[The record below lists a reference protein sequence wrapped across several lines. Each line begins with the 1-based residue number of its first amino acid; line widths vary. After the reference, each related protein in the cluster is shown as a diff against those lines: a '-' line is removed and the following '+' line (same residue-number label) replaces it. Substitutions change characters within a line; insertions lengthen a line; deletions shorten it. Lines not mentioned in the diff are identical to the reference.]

1 MTSSFYEQRD
11 DLYDKIDELRF
22 ELQNTQFQINGCLA
36 KEDQLNDDIL
46 NANTP
51 MSIINAQSS
60 LIESINKRTQLS
72 IQANDLKHEI
82 NDYTK
87 QYKDIDN
94 KIQCNEIMDA
104 IFATSWNY

>member
-1 MTSSFYEQRD
+1 MTSLFYDQRD
-11 DLYDKIDELRF
+11 DLYDKIDELRY
-22 ELQNTQFQINGCLA
+22 ELQNMQFQINGCLA
-36 KEDQLNDDIL
+36 KEDQLNNDIL

-51 MSIINAQSS
+51 MSIIDAQSS

-82 NDYTK
+82 SNYSK
-87 QYKDIDN
+87 QFHEIDN
-94 KIQCNEIMDA
+94 KIQCNEIMDS